1 MTWNGLSDWELSIEI
16 MHEYTEA
23 GDEKIRTLFASETG
37 YQTPKVDVR
46 GVIFQDGKLLV
57 KEKADGAWRAGR
69 MGGRRSIACR
79 SCCEGSEGRSG
90 LRRACRRSL
99 AVLDKKF
106 HNHPPSAFHV
116 YKMFIQCDITGGAQ
130 AWGPRRPLSVFRQDE
145 LPPLSEER
153 NTKEQLRECSNS
165 RTTRICRL
173 GWINTDNK
181 GA

>member
-1 MTWNGLSDWELSIEI
+1 MERFELRELSIEI

-46 GVIFQDGKLLV
+46 GVIFQDGKS
-57 KEKADGAWRAGR
+57 AAGEGKGRRGLGIARR
-69 MGGRRSIACR
+69 MGGHRSIACR

-90 LRRACRRSL
+90 LRRACREAL

-116 YKMFIQCDITGGAQ
+116 QNVHSVRHYGRSAGVGTETSAVGFSARTNCLRCLRNGI
-130 AWGPRRPLSVFRQDE
+130 RRSNCANVPFE
-145 LPPLSEER
+145 NNPHLPTWL
-153 NTKEQLRECSNS
+153 
-165 RTTRICRL
+165 
-173 GWINTDNK
+173 D
-181 GA
+181 